1 MDIQLS
7 ADEFSSLANASLDH
21 YIRGKP
27 TAQSLQEKPTLAKF
41 RANQKEFPGGKQ
53 LIRGNVK
60 GDYTTTFMGYSYDDA
75 VTYSNPANIKQFSYE
90 WFELHGG
97 IGITHTELKQQG
109 INVTDSLSGENVK
122 QLSEDDH
129 LVISKLFEDKL
140 DDMDEGLERSFQTIL
155 WGDGTQSAKV
165 FPGITALIRN
175 TPTTGIIG
183 GIDSAQ
189 NTWWR
194 NLART
199 GGSKITPSTAN
210 STLTKTLRADRRQ
223 LLRYGGRP
231 SHVAAG
237 SGFIQALEDEVHA
250 KGFYTQTG
258 FAKDEVDVGIGKI
271 TIRGIGTFEYEPYL
285 DEIGLNF
292 FAYGFDMRHIMLM
305 PMRGENMK
313 KHAPA
318 RPENRYVLYRAVTWT
333 GALISRKNNGNAVWE
348 IATSWS

>member
-7 ADEFSSLANASLDH
+7 ADEFASLANASLDH

-27 TAQSLQEKPTLAKF
+27 TAQTLQEKPTLAKF
-41 RANQKEFPGGKQ
+41 RSMQKEFPGGKQ

-60 GDYTTTFMGYSYDDA
+60 GDYTTAFMGYSYDDA

-97 IGITHTELKQQG
+97 IGITHTELKQNG
-109 INVTDSLSGENVK
+109 ISVVDSLSGENIR

-155 WGDGTQSAKV
+155 WGDGTQSSKV
-165 FPGITALIRN
+165 FPGITALIRG
-175 TPTTGIIG
+175 TPTSGIIG
-183 GIDSAQ
+183 GIDSGA
-189 NTWWR
+189 NSWWR

-199 GGSKITPSTAN
+199 GASKILPSTSA
-210 STLTKTLRADRRQ
+210 STLTKTLRSDRRQ
-223 LLRYGGRP
+223 LLRYGGKP
-231 SHVAAG
+231 SHVACG
-237 SGFIQALEDEVHA
+237 SAFIEALEAEVHA

-258 FAKDEVDVGIGKI
+258 FAKDDVDVGIGTI
-271 TIRGIGTFEYEPYL
+271 SIRGIGTFNYEPYL
-285 DEIGLNF
+285 DEVGLTN
-292 FAYGFDMRHIMLM
+292 FAYAFDMRHIKLM

-333 GALISRKNNGNAVWE
+333 GALVAHKLNGCAVWE
-348 IATSWS
+348 INPAYT